1 MLARDCTSNVLEAWL
16 VLLEPHPQL
25 IHNYTAGEVLFP
37 GLDLD
42 SGLDW
47 TLDWTLEKM
56 YFRCHCSA
64 KEARGPM
71 PCPLEAQT
79 LNHVHISR

>member
-1 MLARDCTSNVLEAWL
+1 MNITTLWFSHVMLGVGVYYIVYLQLWEA
-16 VLLEPHPQL
+16 
-25 IHNYTAGEVLFP
+25 LFP

-47 TLDWTLEKM
+47 TLDWTLENM
-56 YFRCHCSA
+56 YFWCHCST
-64 KEARGPM
+64 KEVRGPV

-79 LNHVHISR
+79 LIHVYVSW

>member
-1 MLARDCTSNVLEAWL
+1 MTTRGLQCTCESTTRA
-16 VLLEPHPQL
+16 PHRILQKW
-25 IHNYTAGEVLFP
+25 EVLFP

-56 YFRCHCSA
+56 YFWCHCSA

-79 LNHVHISR
+79 LNHVHISW

>member
-1 MLARDCTSNVLEAWL
+1 MCKNASTYLVVKKKFVSQMVLECGRILWEA
-16 VLLEPHPQL
+16 
-25 IHNYTAGEVLFP
+25 LFP

-56 YFRCHCSA
+56 YFWCHCSA
-64 KEARGPM
+64 KEASGPL

-79 LNHVHISR
+79 LNHVHVSW